1 MQHVCGPSLSV
12 YARQL
17 NSTKKSGW

>member
-12 YARQL
+12 YVRQL
-17 NSTKKSGW
+17 NLKKKCGW